1 MFDATPS
8 QTRWDFIADRY
19 EPQYDLG
26 QGAYGVVCAARHK
39 ETGREVA
46 IKKVVKV
53 FEKSML
59 AKRALRE
66 IKLLRHFHG
75 HQNITG
81 LWDMDI
87 SDSVNFNEIYLVQD
101 LMEADLHQIIYSDQ
115 SLSDPHLQ
123 YFMYQLCRGLK
134 YIHSANVLH
143 RDLKPSNLLVNADCE
158 LKICDFGLA
167 RGLSGGAED
176 SGFLTEYVA
185 TRWYRAPE
193 IMLRA
198 RTYTKAIDMWSV
210 GCIFAELLGA
220 RVLFK
225 GTDYVDQLNQII
237 NVLGTPDDPVAL
249 AQMASER
256 SQVYIRSLPKKI
268 KIPWNYLFPH
278 ATTAAIDFLEDLLK
292 FDPSKRMTVEQ
303 ALAHSYLEA
312 YHNLECEPSHPHM
325 FDFGFESLDS
335 IEDMKGVIAQ
345 EVLEYKKRG
354 SPDSSQHSGDT
365 PTKPKES
372 LHGPTRDQI
381 GFVPKDVDTYM
392 GTATNVDDE
401 LMNIEGSSQG

>member
-1 MFDATPS
+1 MFDGTPS

-39 ETGREVA
+39 QTGRDVA

-87 SDSVNFNEIYLVQD
+87 SDTVNFNEIYLVQD

-167 RGLSGGAED
+167 RGLAGGAED

-193 IMLRA
+193 IIM
-198 RTYTKAIDMWSV
+198 V
-210 GCIFAELLGA
+210 
-220 RVLFK
+220 
-225 GTDYVDQLNQII
+225 
-237 NVLGTPDDPVAL
+237 PVT
-249 AQMASER
+249 R
-256 SQVYIRSLPKKI
+256 KSQVYIRSLPKKI

-278 ATTAAIDFLEDLLK
+278 ATPEALAFLEELLK

-303 ALAHSYLEA
+303 ALAHPYLEA
-312 YHNLECEPSHPHM
+312 YHNLECEPSHPHA

-345 EVLEYKKRG
+345 EVLEYKTRG
-354 SPDSSQHSGDT
+354 SLDNTQHSGDT
-365 PTKPKES
+365 PAKPKES

-401 LMNIEGSSQG
+401 LMNIEGSTQG